1 MADEEHG
8 SELPQRARGAT
19 RAAPPVSRPPSSQLS
34 EELRRRMQAAVEAER
49 AEGSIKEQEETIVS
63 PGGPAAPGAAAGAV
77 TASPA
82 KEISGKRKQPA
93 PESERVTEPKPVARA
108 APAARAAPDFIRE
121 AEDVTQWVPVQSV
134 AAVKPAK
141 ARTANSKRDA
151 TSAQA
156 SRPAAL
162 PPAPPKKL
170 ARRRRRRR
178 VAVPAVIA
186 VLAALLSVAAVRY
199 FTRSPVRVLTASQL
213 RQEAAARSET
223 VAWVVRH
230 VGRDVQVACD
240 PVMRA
245 ALAAHGFPSRDL
257 LLLGPTTPDPAATAA
272 TVVVETPTVHGMFGS
287 SLDSAW
293 APDVLASFGS
303 GAANVTIRV
312 VARHGVTAYQKALSQ
327 DLQARRIAGSALL
340 NDSLISVPALAGNQ
354 LAVGRVDSRLVLAL
368 ADLASH
374 RPIIIVQFG
383 NDGPGASAD
392 IPLRYVDLAQ
402 DVGAAHLDRA
412 AYVDAVRD
420 FLSQVKADYRPASMT
435 TMVADGQAVLRIEV
449 TAPSPFGVFGQ

>member
-1 MADEEHG
+1 
-8 SELPQRARGAT
+8 
-19 RAAPPVSRPPSSQLS
+19 
-34 EELRRRMQAAVEAER
+34 MQAAVEAER
-49 AEGSIKEQEETIVS
+49 AEGSVKEQEDTTVL
-63 PGGPAAPGAAAGAV
+63 PGGPAAPGAAVGAV

-82 KEISGKRKQPA
+82 EEISGKRKQPA
-93 PESERVTEPKPVARA
+93 PESERVVEPKPVARA
-108 APAARAAPDFIRE
+108 APVAGAAPDLVRE
-121 AEDVTQWVPVQSV
+121 AEDVTEWVRVQP
-134 AAVKPAK
+134 AATAKPAE
-141 ARTANSKRDA
+141 ARTANSKQDA
-151 TSAQA
+151 TRAQS
-156 SRPAAL
+156 SRPAL
-162 PPAPPKKL
+162 PPAPPKKP

-199 FTRSPVRVLTASQL
+199 FTRPPVRVLTPSQL

-245 ALAAHGFPSRDL
+245 ALAAHGFPPRDL

-374 RPIIIVQFG
+374 RPIIIVRFG

-412 AYVDAVRD
+412 AYVEAVRD

-435 TMVADGQAVLRIEV
+435 TMLADGQAVLRIEV
-449 TAPSPFGVFGQ
+449 TAPSPLGVFGAQSSP

>member
-1 MADEEHG
+1 
-8 SELPQRARGAT
+8 
-19 RAAPPVSRPPSSQLS
+19 
-34 EELRRRMQAAVEAER
+34 MQAAVEAER
-49 AEGSIKEQEETIVS
+49 AEGSVKEQEDTTVL
-63 PGGPAAPGAAAGAV
+63 PGGPAAPGATVGAV

-82 KEISGKRKQPA
+82 EEISGKRKQPA
-93 PESERVTEPKPVARA
+93 PESERVVEPKPVARA
-108 APAARAAPDFIRE
+108 APVAGAAPDLVRE
-121 AEDVTQWVPVQSV
+121 AEDVTEWVRVQP
-134 AAVKPAK
+134 AATAKPAE
-141 ARTANSKRDA
+141 ARTANSKQDA
-151 TSAQA
+151 TRAQS
-156 SRPAAL
+156 SRPAL
-162 PPAPPKKL
+162 PPAPPKKP

-199 FTRSPVRVLTASQL
+199 FTRPPVRVLTPSQL

-303 GAANVTIRV
+303 GAANITIRV

-354 LAVGRVDSRLVLAL
+354 LAVGQVDSRLVLAL

-374 RPIIIVQFG
+374 RPIIIVRFG

-412 AYVDAVRD
+412 AYVEAVRD
-420 FLSQVKADYRPASMT
+420 FLSQVKADYRPASMR
-435 TMVADGQAVLRIEV
+435 TMLADGQAVLRIEV
-449 TAPSPFGVFGQ
+449 TAPSPLGVFGAQSSP

>member
-1 MADEEHG
+1 
-8 SELPQRARGAT
+8 
-19 RAAPPVSRPPSSQLS
+19 
-34 EELRRRMQAAVEAER
+34 MQAAVEAER
-49 AEGSIKEQEETIVS
+49 AEGSVKEQEDTTVL
-63 PGGPAAPGAAAGAV
+63 PGGPAAPGAAVGAV

-82 KEISGKRKQPA
+82 EEISGKRKQPA
-93 PESERVTEPKPVARA
+93 PESERVVEPKPVARA
-108 APAARAAPDFIRE
+108 APVAGAAPDLVRE
-121 AEDVTQWVPVQSV
+121 AEDVTEWVRVQP
-134 AAVKPAK
+134 AATAKPAE
-141 ARTANSKRDA
+141 ARTANSKQDA
-151 TSAQA
+151 TRAQS
-156 SRPAAL
+156 SRPAL
-162 PPAPPKKL
+162 PPAPPKKP
-170 ARRRRRRR
+170 ARRRR

-199 FTRSPVRVLTASQL
+199 FTRPPVRVLTPSQL

-257 LLLGPTTPDPAATAA
+257 LRLGPTTPDPAATAA

-374 RPIIIVQFG
+374 RPIIIVRFG

-412 AYVDAVRD
+412 AYVEAVRD

-435 TMVADGQAVLRIEV
+435 TMLADGQAVLRIEV
-449 TAPSPFGVFGQ
+449 TAPSPLGVFGAQSSP